1 MGTAVAHEFIKWF
14 ILRPLFYI
22 LIQVLWPF
30 IYGLGVNFLAVY
42 ETGWNSGD
50 WLTRGM
56 LIFITLGFL
65 GLLVGIFAP
74 KKEAQENRHR
84 VRCVMVNVVL
94 NLFCLLDRM
103 VKPFLL
109 KTAKIRQK
117 FLRKNFFN
125 RLRGFPS
132 HVVCVIHVD
141 I

>member
-22 LIQVLWPF
+22 LIQVLWPV
-30 IYGLGVNFLAVY
+30 IYGLCVNFLKVY

-84 VRCVMVNVVL
+84 VRCVMVNVLLYVL
-94 NLFCLLDRM
+94 VLYIIARWYGLAQPITM
-103 VKPFLL
+103 
-109 KTAKIRQK
+109 TIT
-117 FLRKNFFN
+117 
-125 RLRGFPS
+125 
-132 HVVCVIHVD
+132 I
-141 I
+141 

>member
-22 LIQVLWPF
+22 LIQVLCPF
-30 IYGLGVNFLAVY
+30 IYGLGVNFLTVY

-50 WLTRGM
+50 WLTRGL

-74 KKEAQENRHR
+74 KKEAQEKRHR
-84 VRCVMVNVVL
+84 VRCVMINVIL
-94 NLFCLLDRM
+94 NIFAQLTRM
-103 VKPFLL
+103 VKPFLF

-125 RLRGFPS
+125 RLGRFPS

>member
-1 MGTAVAHEFIKWF
+1 MGTAVAQGVAWLIKWF

-42 ETGWNSGD
+42 ETGWNSGE
-50 WLTRGM
+50 WFTRGL

-84 VRCVMVNVVL
+84 VRCVIVNVLLYVL
-94 NLFCLLDRM
+94 VLYIIARWYGLAQPITM
-103 VKPFLL
+103 
-109 KTAKIRQK
+109 TIT
-117 FLRKNFFN
+117 
-125 RLRGFPS
+125 
-132 HVVCVIHVD
+132 I
-141 I
+141 

>member
-42 ETGWNSGD
+42 ETGWNSGE
-50 WLTRGM
+50 WLTRGL

-74 KKEAQENRHR
+74 NKKEPQENRHR
-84 VRCVMVNVVL
+84 VRCVIVNVLLYVL
-94 NLFCLLDRM
+94 VLYIIARWYGLAQPITM
-103 VKPFLL
+103 
-109 KTAKIRQK
+109 TIT
-117 FLRKNFFN
+117 
-125 RLRGFPS
+125 
-132 HVVCVIHVD
+132 I
-141 I
+141 

>member
-1 MGTAVAHEFIKWF
+1 MLSVFFFGICRVGSLEKCQEQDTDDGNGICRVGSLESDNRFQ
-14 ILRPLFYI
+14 PD
-22 LIQVLWPF
+22 P
-30 IYGLGVNFLAVY
+30 GLGICRVGSISIYSFI
-42 ETGWNSGD
+42 SFM
-50 WLTRGM
+50 WLQKWGSSRYNK
-56 LIFITLGFL
+56 
-65 GLLVGIFAP
+65 A
-74 KKEAQENRHR
+74 
-84 VRCVMVNVVL
+84 L
-94 NLFCLLDRM
+94 NLFCLLDSM

>member
-30 IYGLGVNFLAVY
+30 IYSLGVSFLAVY

-50 WLTRGM
+50 WLTRGL

-84 VRCVMVNVVL
+84 VRCVMVNVLLYVL
-94 NLFCLLDRM
+94 VLYIIARWYGLAQPITM
-103 VKPFLL
+103 
-109 KTAKIRQK
+109 TIT
-117 FLRKNFFN
+117 
-125 RLRGFPS
+125 
-132 HVVCVIHVD
+132 I
-141 I
+141 